1 MMASGR
7 FKWNHE
13 YLVMN
18 GWQKWLVRGSDEVD
32 FISSGE
38 GTPFVVMV
46 VETGAIQMTFGAV
59 AVMIALFS
67 IF

>member
-1 MMASGR
+1 MASGR

-18 GWQKWLVRGSDEVD
+18 GWQKWLVLGSDEVD
-32 FISSGE
+32 LISTGE

-46 VETGAIQMTFGAV
+46 VETGATQLAICAV
-59 AVMIALFS
+59 VGLIAFFS
-67 IF
+67 II